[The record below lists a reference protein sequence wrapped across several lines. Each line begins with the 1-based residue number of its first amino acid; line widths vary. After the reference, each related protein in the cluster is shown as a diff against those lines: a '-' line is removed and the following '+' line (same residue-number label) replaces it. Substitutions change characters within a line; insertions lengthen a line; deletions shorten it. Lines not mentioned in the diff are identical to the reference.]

1 MIRYVSEKKTPK
13 FLEVNEERKKQEKE
27 RKKGGRKERRKEGN
41 HKVLSACQK
50 IVF

>member
-27 RKKGGRKERRKEGN
+27 RKKERRKEG
-41 HKVLSACQK
+41 KK
-50 IVF
+50 GTIKF